1 MKFTTAL
8 LATLASLAAFASL
21 ASAKKPPV
29 YYSGTTWICNPN
41 HFMAHMLDGFGICNP
56 LPEHSDEKI

>member
-8 LATLASLAAFASL
+8 LATLASLAAFATL

-29 YYSGTTWICNPN
+29 YYSGTTWICDPN